1 MTDVLRPVPLTA
13 ERADH
18 VPVINERGAPTRFP
32 AGHAAEDG
40 ELVRTARGGDPAAFT
55 RLYERYGRLVHGL
68 LLARVGRDE
77 VEDLVQ
83 DVFLTAWRR
92 LDDLRDPAAFGG
104 WIAMIARNR
113 ATDFQRRTADFVELP
128 DNLESPGTASAPAD
142 AHVALAAIRSLPDAY
157 RETLI
162 LRLVEGLSGSEIAER
177 TGLTPGSVRV
187 NLHRGMKMLR
197 DKLNP
202 PGPAEDVER

>member
-1 MTDVLRPVPLTA
+1 MAA
-13 ERADH
+13 ERIDD
-18 VPVINERGAPTRFP
+18 VPVITDRTAPAGFP
-32 AGHAAEDG
+32 AGQAAEDG
-40 ELVRTARGGDPAAFT
+40 RLVRSALGGDSTAFT

-104 WIAMIARNR
+104 WIATIARNR
-113 ATDFQRRTADFVELP
+113 ATDFHRRTAGFVELP
-128 DNLESPGTASAPAD
+128 DNLESPGSASGQAD
-142 AHVALAAIRSLPDAY
+142 ANVALDAIRSLPAAY
-157 RETLI
+157 RDTLI
-162 LRLVEGLSGSEIAER
+162 LRLVEGLTGPEIADR

-197 DKLNP
+197 DKLH
-202 PGPAEDVER
+202 R